1 MKSTAYR
8 YKPIKKKNKKMSF
21 EKKVLF
27 QSIVSAML
35 LVYCIIV
42 SNTNS
47 AVSQKEYIHQ
57 VVNITSTKADIKK
70 MMHLGADTVKKAAV
84 SGVEYLYKIVD
95 FCNNGFGSTQS
106 VSNVALAEPALYP
119 ETPQELKKKEEPQKE
134 QSENEPAK
142 EEPVFRWPLRGEITS
157 AFGQRIHPIGNND
170 SIHYGIDIAGNHGDC
185 VISSLPGT
193 VDETGYDNNLGKYVK
208 VNHSDNLQTVYGH
221 LSEVLVKKDEVVDGN
236 TRIGSVGSTGAATGP
251 HVHLEVRIDGV
262 SVDPMPYLK
271 GQ

>member
-47 AVSQKEYIHQ
+47 AVSQQEYIHQ

-142 EEPVFRWPLRGEITS
+142 EEAVFRWPLRGEITS

-170 SIHYGIDIAGNHGDC
+170 SIHYGIDIAGNHG
-185 VISSLPGT
+185 
-193 VDETGYDNNLGKYVK
+193 
-208 VNHSDNLQTVYGH
+208 DNLQTVYGH

>member
-84 SGVEYLYKIVD
+84 SGVEYLYKLVD
-95 FCNNGFGSTQS
+95 FCNNGFGSTETAA
-106 VSNVALAEPALYP
+106 NVALAEAAIYP
-119 ETPQELKKKEEPQKE
+119 ETPEELKKKEEQQVQTP
-134 QSENEPAK
+134 K
-142 EEPVFRWPLRGEITS
+142 EEPKEEKPTFRWPLEGEITS
-157 AFGQRIHPIGNND
+157 SFGQRIHPLNSSN
-170 SIHYGIDIAGNHGDC
+170 SVHYGIDIAGNHGDC